1 MFPQKKSLNIHC
13 LQFFLDDC
21 LAQEKMKNGSEKV
34 WFSDKNFSLVV
45 KMMNDNDDDGGDS
58 DTTITI
64 NRNY

>member
-1 MFPQKKSLNIHC
+1 
-13 LQFFLDDC
+13 
-21 LAQEKMKNGSEKV
+21 MKNGSEKF

-45 KMMNDNDDDGGDS
+45 KMMNDNDDDGDDS